1 MFLFRSLPAASK
13 KKYSP
18 AQQQQQNL
26 EPDRCKVSVI
36 SFAGGGGG
44 ALLKFRAEPVV
55 LELLEPVEGDEQR
68 GVLREISENHVVDL
82 LIFFFF
88 TPSTQQRQNAL
99 CCRGISQW

>member
-18 AQQQQQNL
+18 AQQQQQQQNL

-82 LIFFFF
+82 LIFFFH
-88 TPSTQQRQNAL
+88 PIQQRRQNAL
-99 CCRGISQW
+99 C